1 MMIKELVFSPFIHH
15 IHEFPGEGLAIEVE
29 GEIYFVDYDDYT
41 KFVNKVMELG
51 FEGIKEHK
59 QEAYSRGEADVDW
72 N

>member
-1 MMIKELVFSPFIHH
+1 MIKELVFSPFTHH
-15 IHEFPGEGLAIEVE
+15 IHEFPGEGLIIEVE

-51 FEGIKEHK
+51 FEGIKEHR